1 MPLMQFKKPIK
12 SYSQKMTNQT
22 NITLIGYGKM
32 GQIIHKLIQL
42 KFPQISDTYIIDKND
57 EINQATTA
65 KSDLFIDFSHPSAFV
80 SNLEKLFT
88 VKPSAKIVVG
98 TTGWYQDLEKVQN
111 LIAQNPESALI
122 YSGNFSIGVN
132 LFWKVIAKAAEEFNN
147 YSDLY
152 DVFGH
157 ELHHNQKADSPS
169 GTAKQTAEILLK
181 NSPTKTQIKYDL
193 AAEKI
198 NPTDLHFSSTRGG
211 HIIGVHSAYFDS
223 EADTIEITHTARNR
237 EGFALGG
244 IKAALW
250 IKNKTGFFTID
261 DFINSYKN
269 D

>member
-1 MPLMQFKKPIK
+1 
-12 SYSQKMTNQT
+12 MTNQT

-32 GQIIHKLIQL
+32 GQIIHKLIQHE
-42 KFPQISDTYIIDKND
+42 FPQISDTYIIDEND
-57 EINQATTA
+57 EINQATTT
-65 KSDLFIDFSHPSAFV
+65 KSDVYIDFSHPSAFV
-80 SNLEKLFT
+80 SNIEKLFT
-88 VKPSAKIVVG
+88 VNPSAKIVVG
-98 TTGWYQDLEKVQN
+98 TTGWYQDLEKVKN

-181 NSPTKTQIKYDL
+181 NSPTKKQIKYDL

-198 NPTDLHFSSTRGG
+198 NPTDLHFTSTRGG
-211 HIIGVHSAYFDS
+211 NIIGVHSAYFDS

-237 EGFALGG
+237 EGFALGA

-250 IKNKTGFFTID
+250 VKNKTGFFTID